1 MNIVGLRGA
10 SAAAG
15 RHPGGGGAPS
25 WPAAPRPL
33 PAAKAGNL
41 QLQKRLPY
49 IPANTLPL
57 LMEQRK
63 KYLRSKK
70 QRDKGQTPYQERP
83 GEPAGLLSMPEDVL
97 VSSTAGC
104 TPLTAARRHVSC
116 SACPLS

>member
-1 MNIVGLRGA
+1 MNSVGLRGA

-15 RHPGGGGAPS
+15 RHPGGGVAS
-25 WPAAPRPL
+25 WPAATRPV

-70 QRDKGQTPYQERP
+70 QRDKGKTPYQERP

-97 VSSTAGC
+97 VRSIAGC
-104 TPLTAARRHVSC
+104 TPLDAKNRHVSC
-116 SACPLS
+116 SDWPLS